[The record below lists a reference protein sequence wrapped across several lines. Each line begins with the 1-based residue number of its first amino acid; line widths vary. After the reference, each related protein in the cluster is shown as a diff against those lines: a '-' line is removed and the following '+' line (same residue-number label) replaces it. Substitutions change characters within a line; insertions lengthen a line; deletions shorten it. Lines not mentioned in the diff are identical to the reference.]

1 MKLPLV
7 NDSTIELYTELSP
20 EECRRR
26 IAASGWTGAAKP
38 DRWQPTTLDLNVF
51 RKIHGDS
58 FQLNLRRTTRNMPQ
72 EPHLTTARRLE
83 QGYRAMSFRGRIHPH
98 GSGTRI
104 TGRYGFGIVTRLSV
118 LAVLGYFAL
127 EVGSNIFRDDVV
139 TVGEYIYVAAVML
152 ALLAFYLGRAWLER
166 KLSARNDSYIVDFL
180 KRFLEAHATEPQSAG
195 TPPVANNSNRPT

>member
-20 EECRRR
+20 DECRRR

-51 RKIHGDS
+51 RKIQGDS
-58 FQLNLRRTTRNMPQ
+58 FQLNLRRTTRNMPHETQ
-72 EPHLTTARRLE
+72 LTTARRLE
-83 QGYRAMSFRGRIHPH
+83 RGYHAMSFRGRIHPH
-98 GSGTRI
+98 AGGTRI
-104 TGRYGFGIVTRLSV
+104 TGRYGFGMVTRLSV

-127 EVGSNIFRDDVV
+127 EVGSGIFRDNVV
-139 TVGEYIYVAAVML
+139 TAGEYIYVAAVMS

-166 KLSARNDSYIVDFL
+166 KLSARNDSHIVDFL
-180 KRFLEAHATEPQSAG
+180 RRFLEAHETEPQSTG
-195 TPPVANNSNRPT
+195 PPPVSNNSNRPS